1 MSNDTA
7 PAGPGET
14 PFHDLDQY
22 LAIPRVGGLALS
34 PDGARLVTTVQTL
47 DAKRTGY
54 RTALWEV
61 DPAGEAPARRLTR
74 STKGESSA
82 TFTGAGDV
90 LFTSARP
97 DPDGGSDDD
106 PKAALWLL
114 PATGGEARVVATAP
128 AGVSGPLA
136 ATDAP
141 VVSVAA
147 TMLPSARD
155 LAHDAELRSAR
166 KDAKVAAILHSAYP
180 VRQWDHDRGPDE
192 AHRFVGDLTTLV
204 DEPAR
209 PLPTAETSDAADGS
223 AQGTGTVAGHDDL
236 TNDPRLLELRD
247 VSRAVGHETAPGR
260 ALHEHSADLSGDGT
274 TLVTTWQVAGPGPQV
289 RNTLVAIDTA
299 TGARRTLVDEPS
311 AEAHWPRISPDG
323 AWVAFV
329 RETISTPHQAPE
341 ESLAVVPLHAP
352 DGPAGADAGHDDS
365 ATTRAENHATPRT
378 LVPHW
383 DRWPTSLRWLPDG
396 SGLLVTADD
405 DGRGPVF
412 LVAFSPD
419 GATENGTAERVT
431 SDDAVFTDV
440 QVAPDGRTAYALR
453 TSYLEPSHPVRI
465 DLGAFLG
472 SGPAGDRTPVPATPL
487 RGPVATPDLPG
498 TLVDVET
505 AASDDVRVRGWLALP
520 HGASADDPAPLLLWI
535 HGGPLGSWNAWSW
548 RWNPWLMVARGYAVL
563 LPDPA
568 LSTGYGQDFV
578 QRGWGAWGKAP
589 YTDLLAITDAVE
601 ARPEVDATR
610 TAAMGGSFGGYMAN
624 WVAGHTDR
632 FRAIVTH
639 ASLWALDQFGPTTD
653 HAYYWARE
661 MTPEMALENSPH
673 RFVGD
678 IVTPMLVIH
687 GDKDYRVPIGEG
699 LRLWYEL
706 LQSSGLPAGA
716 DGETVHRF
724 LFYPDENHWILQPQH
739 AKVWYQVVLAFLA
752 EHVLGA
758 TPGEG
763 DAALP
768 TTLG

>member
-1 MSNDTA
+1 MSNDAAT
-7 PAGPGET
+7 PGISGPSET
-14 PFHDLDQY
+14 PFHDLDHY

-34 PDGARLVTTVQTL
+34 PDGERLVTTVQTL
-47 DAKRTGY
+47 DPQRTGY

-106 PKAALWLL
+106 PQAALWLL

-136 ATDAP
+136 AADAP

-147 TMLPSARD
+147 SVLPSARD

-192 AHRFVGDLTTLV
+192 AHRFVGDLTALV
-204 DEPAR
+204 DEPAH
-209 PLPTAETSDAADGS
+209 PLPAGS
-223 AQGTGTVAGHDDL
+223 ADEKTGDSPDQPR
-236 TNDPRLLELRD
+236 DPRLLDLHD
-247 VSRAVGHETAPGR
+247 VTRGVGQGAAPGR
-260 ALHEHSADLSGDGT
+260 ALHEHSADLSADGT

-352 DGPAGADAGHDDS
+352 DGPAGVPPAADGPAVHDDS

-419 GATENGTAERVT
+419 GTAENGTAERVT

-465 DLGAFLG
+465 DVGSFLG
-472 SGPAGDRTPVPATPL
+472 SGEAGGRTPVPATPL

-505 AASDDVRVRGWLALP
+505 AAADDVRVRGWLALP
-520 HGASADDPAPLLLWI
+520 HGASAENPAPLLLWI

-601 ARPEVDATR
+601 ARPEVDASR

-632 FRAIVTH
+632 FHAIVTH

-661 MTPEMALENSPH
+661 MTPEMALDNSPH

-706 LQSSGLPAGA
+706 LESSGLPAGA

-763 DAALP
+763 DAELP